1 MGTADN
7 AMGGSY
13 GAREFSPGEWTS
25 ARWRRGSRWTAFE
38 IIAMVLGFIVFWPI
52 GLAILGYKFWQ
63 SRNGGP
69 DLQTLATNKW
79 QDARTMMSS
88 NSTWG
93 SSWGCGRAMRGAS
106 RFYTPSTGNAAFDEW
121 RTAELARLDEERRK
135 LDDAQREFAEYV
147 DAIRRA
153 KDREEFERFM
163 AERRARP
170 ANGGSEA
177 ALSVSRSLC
186 PSDGSDPFSPRGRR
200 DFACLT
206 ISSCTMVCSGVSF
219 FRAPEPSMRR
229 TFLLLASVGVALMAS
244 AGLASAKDSV
254 TIGMVLEPPGLDPT
268 TGAGRRD
275 RRSDALQHL
284 RGPDQDQRGLLGHA
298 AARREMGLLARSQD
312 PDLHPEAERQVPGR
326 RVLLVQGRQVL
337 VRALRRQGLDQQGQ
351 GFLRL
356 DRIDRHARSDDG
368 RAQVQGRR
376 ASRRCFISA

>member
-13 GAREFSPGEWTS
+13 GAREFSPGEWAS

-38 IIAMVLGFIVFWPI
+38 IIAMILGFIVFWPI

-63 SRNGGP
+63 SRYGGP

-93 SSWGCGRAMRGAS
+93 SSWRCGGAMRSAS

-163 AERRARP
+163 AERRARQP
-170 ANGGSEA
+170 NSGSEA
-177 ALSVSRSLC
+177 R
-186 PSDGSDPFSPRGRR
+186 
-200 DFACLT
+200 
-206 ISSCTMVCSGVSF
+206 
-219 FRAPEPSMRR
+219 
-229 TFLLLASVGVALMAS
+229 
-244 AGLASAKDSV
+244 
-254 TIGMVLEPPGLDPT
+254 
-268 TGAGRRD
+268 
-275 RRSDALQHL
+275 
-284 RGPDQDQRGLLGHA
+284 
-298 AARREMGLLARSQD
+298 
-312 PDLHPEAERQVPGR
+312 
-326 RVLLVQGRQVL
+326 
-337 VRALRRQGLDQQGQ
+337 
-351 GFLRL
+351 
-356 DRIDRHARSDDG
+356 
-368 RAQVQGRR
+368 
-376 ASRRCFISA
+376 